1 MAIHKRLVLN
11 YINEYKEKLS
21 KTALARL
28 ILEEHPDKYS
38 SVESIRA
45 IIRFHTGAKGK
56 VSSIN
61 SLEWNVPKGETQNYS
76 DFVMPLSASNLLILP
91 DMHFPFHNEKHIH
104 KALETGYKQG
114 CNAIIMSGDQLDCHQ
129 ISNYDKNRDFKDM
142 YQEVQVFLEFIDNL
156 KKSWDVPIY
165 FKMGNHEDRWDRL
178 LKQYP
183 QLHLFDEFQ
192 LSTILKFG
200 QYGITEIKSKQEIR
214 CGEFSLFHGH
224 EFLGSGG
231 DIPAKTMLM
240 KTFRSGACGHFH
252 RISQYKA
259 HNGTKDIEFYSMG
272 TLGELRPEFMPHQRA
287 TQTWDNGF
295 GILQWDKK
303 HFEFQNIK
311 LKNK

>member
-1 MAIHKRLVLN
+1 MSKYRTQILD
-11 YINEYKEKLS
+11 YINQYNGKIS
-21 KTALARL
+21 KHALAKL
-28 ILEEHPDKYS
+28 IYTENKDVYRDTEHVRGLVRQYTGSLGIIS
-38 SVESIRA
+38 SVKS
-45 IIRFHTGAKGK
+45 
-56 VSSIN
+56 V
-61 SLEWNVPKGETQNYS
+61 EWNVPKGEVQNYS
-76 DFVMPLSASNLLILP
+76 DFMMPLSASNLLLLP
-91 DMHFPFHNEKHIH
+91 DMHFPFHNEKHIQ
-104 KALETGYKQG
+104 KSLETGYKQG
-114 CNAIIMSGDQLDCHQ
+114 CNAILMTGDQLDCHQ

-142 YQEVQVFLEFIDNL
+142 YEEVQIFIEFIDNL

-178 LKQYP
+178 LRQYP

-200 QYGITEIKSKQEIR
+200 QYGITEIKSKQEIK
-214 CGEFSLFHGH
+214 CGEFSLWHGH
-224 EFLGSGG
+224 ELFGSGG

-272 TLGELRPEFMPHQRA
+272 TLGELRPDFMPHQKA

-295 GILQWDKK
+295 GVLQWDKK

>member
-1 MAIHKRLVLN
+1 MAKQERLVLN
-11 YINEYKEKLS
+11 YINEYKDTIS
-21 KTALARL
+21 KASLARL
-28 ILEEHPDKYS
+28 IYEAHPTRYKNVES
-38 SVESIRA
+38 VRSIIRKLTGAMGKCSSPNSVE
-45 IIRFHTGAKGK
+45 
-56 VSSIN
+56 
-61 SLEWNVPKGETQNYS
+61 WNIPKGEVQNYS

-104 KALETGYKQG
+104 KALEAGYKQG
-114 CNAIIMSGDQLDCHQ
+114 CNAILMTGDQLDCHQ
-129 ISNYDKNRDFKDM
+129 ISDYDKNRDFKDM
-142 YQEVQVFLEFIDNL
+142 FQEVLIFLEFIENI
-156 KKSWDVPIY
+156 KKSWGIPIY
-165 FKMGNHEDRWDRL
+165 FKVGNHEVRWERIL
-178 LKQYP
+178 QRNP
-183 QLHLFDEFQ
+183 QLSMFDEFQ
-192 LSTILKFG
+192 LSAILKMG
-200 QYGITEIKSKQEIR
+200 QYGMTEIKSKQEIR

-252 RISQYKA
+252 RISNYKA

-272 TLGELRPEFMPHQRA
+272 TLGELRPDFMPHQRA

>member
-1 MAIHKRLVLN
+1 MTKNRSQILE
-11 YINEYKEKLS
+11 YINKYNGTIS
-21 KTALARL
+21 KRALATL
-28 ILEEHPDKYS
+28 IYNENKDIYKDVEQIRCMIRTYTGSRGKIIS
-38 SVESIRA
+38 NNSVE
-45 IIRFHTGAKGK
+45 
-56 VSSIN
+56 
-61 SLEWNVPKGETQNYS
+61 WNIPKGEVQNYS
-76 DFVMPLSASNLLILP
+76 DFVMPLSASNILILP

-104 KALETGYKQG
+104 KALEAGYKQG
-114 CNAIIMSGDQLDCHQ
+114 CNAILMSGDQLDCHQ
-129 ISNYDKNRDFKDM
+129 ISDYDKNRDFKDM
-142 YQEVQVFLEFIDNL
+142 FQEVLIFLEFIENL
-156 KKSWDVPIY
+156 KKSWDIPIY
-165 FKMGNHEDRWDRL
+165 FKVGNHEVRWERIL
-178 LKQYP
+178 QRNP
-183 QLHLFDEFQ
+183 QLSMFDEFQ
-192 LSTILKFG
+192 LSAILKMG
-200 QYGITEIKSKQEIR
+200 QYGMTEIKSKQEIR

-224 EFLGSGG
+224 EFLGSGC

-272 TLGELRPEFMPHQRA
+272 TLGELRPDFMPHQRA

>member
-1 MAIHKRLVLN
+1 MTKNRSQILE
-11 YINEYKEKLS
+11 YINKYNGTIS
-21 KTALARL
+21 KRALATL
-28 ILEEHPDKYS
+28 IYNENKDIYKDVEQIRCMIRTYTGSRGKIIS
-38 SVESIRA
+38 NNSVE
-45 IIRFHTGAKGK
+45 
-56 VSSIN
+56 
-61 SLEWNVPKGETQNYS
+61 WNIPKGEVQNYS

-104 KALETGYKQG
+104 KALEAGYKQG
-114 CNAIIMSGDQLDCHQ
+114 CNAILMSGDQLDCHQ
-129 ISNYDKNRDFKDM
+129 ISDYDKNMDFKDM
-142 YQEVQVFLEFIDNL
+142 FQEVLIFLEFIENL
-156 KKSWDVPIY
+156 KKSWDIPIY
-165 FKMGNHEDRWDRL
+165 FKVGNHEVRWERIL
-178 LKQYP
+178 QRNP
-183 QLHLFDEFQ
+183 QLSMFDEFQ
-192 LSTILKFG
+192 LSAILKMG
-200 QYGITEIKSKQEIR
+200 QYGMTEIKSKQEIR

-224 EFLGSGG
+224 EFLGSGC

-272 TLGELRPEFMPHQRA
+272 TLGELRPDFMPHQRA